1 MKGRKKTMAS
11 PTTIAPGQQGA
22 LQQPRNPGQGCVL
35 IFSADKDLAESL
47 TMLVEDRFPT
57 RTETD
62 LKMLPQRIQDCIPSV
77 LLVDLLS
84 SPEEGLSQIR
94 LLEKDKS
101 GSPVILLRNYRSN
114 PEMDAAI
121 RKLGAYVFFKPVDV
135 EVIRGLI
142 MELSEKKTNNS
153 TNEVV

>member
-1 MKGRKKTMAS
+1 
-11 PTTIAPGQQGA
+11 
-22 LQQPRNPGQGCVL
+22 
-35 IFSADKDLAESL
+35 
-47 TMLVEDRFPT
+47 MLVEDRFPT

-84 SPEEGLSQIR
+84 SPEEGLAQIK
-94 LLEKDKS
+94 LLEQNNS
-101 GSPVILLRNYRSN
+101 ESPVILLRNYRTS

-135 EVIRGLI
+135 EVVRSLI
-142 MELSEKKTNNS
+142 MELSEKKVNKNTRE
-153 TNEVV
+153 TA